1 MCVCVP
7 PLMKRCPPSC
17 TLRGILSMCLWF
29 SGSFQGKIKH
39 RGLTAPHLS
48 PITHPFFCFF
58 ILPSPFLPPSL
69 PLKPISQRP
78 RTTEKST
85 TVANAHFKEERK
97 GETVLMRRRRR
108 RKKKKKKG
116 GVLEKGFLFGLNT
129 RCEKR
134 VGGEEE
140 ESWK

>member
-7 PLMKRCPPSC
+7 SDE
-17 TLRGILSMCLWF
+17 
-29 SGSFQGKIKH
+29 
-39 RGLTAPHLS
+39 A
-48 PITHPFFCFF
+48 
-58 ILPSPFLPPSL
+58 LPPFLHSEGNSVHVSVVFRELSRKNKAQRPHGPPPLPHHSPLFLFFYFALSL

-108 RKKKKKKG
+108 RKTK